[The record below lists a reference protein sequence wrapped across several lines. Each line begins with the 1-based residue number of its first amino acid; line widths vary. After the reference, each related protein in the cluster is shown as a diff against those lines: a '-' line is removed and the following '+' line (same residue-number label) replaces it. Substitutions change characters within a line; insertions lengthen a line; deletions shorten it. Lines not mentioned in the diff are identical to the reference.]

1 MVTIVVSVIL
11 LLVGLVLIY
20 FQVQA
25 VDLIRQVGLPND
37 LQKTVVQLVGERM
50 LAYAFL
56 AASPLLLILGSL
68 VKGI

>member
-1 MVTIVVSVIL
+1 MVTVVVSVIL
-11 LLVGLVLIY
+11 MLVGLILIY

-50 LAYAFL
+50 VAYAFL
-56 AASPLLLILGSL
+56 LVSPVLLILGSL
-68 VKGI
+68 VRGL